1 MVGTME
7 QKKMARADLAVKMGL
22 DVVKK
27 ARIVAV
33 SRNITLAEYLTES
46 IRPIVD
52 KDYTAALAKLTK
64 EAKEGGSK

>member
-1 MVGTME
+1 MTGVSE

-22 DVVKK
+22 EVVKK

-52 KDYTAALAKLTK
+52 KDYAAALAKLTK
-64 EAKEGGSK
+64 EEKAGSK